1 MSQLFEQFL
10 GSSPGLLVELVHS
23 TTSPYVV
30 KTSEGFEFII
40 SSEDFNNFYRPLGDK
55 TPARF
60 SNLITE
66 PETGL
71 VNTQVIVPIIEMIRH
86 FVPAFHD
93 FTRARSFLRWSAKQ
107 IADQSADYV
116 NKARK
121 KIDREAR
128 SPHLISDEDLAR
140 VATLGPKAIALLIS
154 DTCAEILWPVGKSSE
169 QETAAQGIE
178 PELRSEKSRKPKPE
192 KPVKSSMPRMKNVEL
207 VFDKDMLTVMV
218 DLTKDFGPSKSGRN
232 NLVATT
238 EGNKTLP
245 GRDERIGMT
254 VYREIEPKVVKRGAK
269 DSFKNL
275 RMQVEGDTLT
285 IFIDL
290 TQEVGPSKSGKNI
303 IISSSGGNQL
313 VFTRQEKIGLN
324 VYRPL

>member
-10 GSSPGLLVELVHS
+10 GSSPGLLVELVQS
-23 TTSPYVV
+23 TASPYVV

-40 SSEDFNNFYRPLGDK
+40 SSEDFNNFYRPLGEK
-55 TPARF
+55 TPVRF

-71 VNTQVIVPIIEMIRH
+71 VNTEVIIPIIDMIRR
-86 FVPAFHD
+86 FVPAFHE
-93 FTRARSFLRWSAKQ
+93 FTKARSFLRWSAKQ
-107 IADQSADYV
+107 IADQSEDYV
-116 NKARK
+116 KKARK
-121 KIDREAR
+121 KLDREAR
-128 SPHLISDEDLAR
+128 SPHLISDEELAS
-140 VATLGPKAIALLIS
+140 VATLGPKAITLLAS
-154 DTCAEILWPVGKSSE
+154 DTCGEILWPVGKSSD
-169 QETAAQGIE
+169 QEMAGQGIE
-178 PELRSEKSRKPKPE
+178 PDLRSEKSRKPKPD

-207 VFDKDMLTVMV
+207 VCDKDMLTVIV

-245 GRDERIGMT
+245 GREERIGMT

-275 RMQVEGDTLT
+275 RMQVEEDTLT
-285 IFIDL
+285 MLVDL

-303 IISSSGGNQL
+303 IISSTGGNQL

>member
-10 GSSPGLLVELVHS
+10 GSSPGLLVELIES
-23 TTSPYVV
+23 ATSPYVV
-30 KTSEGFEFII
+30 KTSEGFQFLI

-60 SNLITE
+60 TNLITE

-71 VNTQVIVPIIEMIRH
+71 INTNVILPIMDMIRH
-86 FVPAFHD
+86 FETAFHD
-93 FTRARSFLRWSAKQ
+93 FTKARSFLRWSAKK
-107 IADQSADYV
+107 IPERSDDFV
-116 NKARK
+116 DKARK
-121 KIDREAR
+121 RIEKEAR
-128 SPHLISDEDLAR
+128 SPHLISDEDLLMLTALDQK
-140 VATLGPKAIALLIS
+140 TLALLIS
-154 DTCAEILWPVGKSSE
+154 DTCAEILWPVGKTSE
-169 QETAAQGIE
+169 RETANLGIVPE
-178 PELRSEKSRKPKPE
+178 PLSEKQRKPRPE
-192 KPVKSSMPRMKNVEL
+192 KPAKTSVPRMKNVEFS
-207 VFDKDMLTVMV
+207 VDGDVLTVTV

-232 NLVATT
+232 NIVATT

-254 VYREIEPKVVKRGAK
+254 VYREIDPKLVKRGAK

-275 RMQVEGDTLT
+275 RMQVEDNKL
-285 IFIDL
+285 IIYVDL
-290 TQEVGPSKSGKNI
+290 TQAVGPSKSGKNI
-303 IISSSGGNQL
+303 IISSTGGNQL